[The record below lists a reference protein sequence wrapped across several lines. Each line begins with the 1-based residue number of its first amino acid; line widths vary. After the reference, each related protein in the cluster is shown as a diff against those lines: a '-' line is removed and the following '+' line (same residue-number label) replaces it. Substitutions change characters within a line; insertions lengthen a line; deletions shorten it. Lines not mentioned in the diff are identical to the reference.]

1 MFNDFCS
8 NNNICINK
16 LENAIIFSGLDE
28 VLKDLPNGINTT
40 VGENGKKLSGGQIQR
55 IGLARAIY
63 KAPEVLVMDETTSGI
78 DSNSSKKIIDAVKK
92 LKTITRI
99 IISHDIEVLKAC
111 EKNFHF
117 TKEEIKELN
126 L

>member
-1 MFNDFCS
+1 
-8 NNNICINK
+8 
-16 LENAIIFSGLDE
+16 
-28 VLKDLPNGINTT
+28 
-40 VGENGKKLSGGQIQR
+40 
-55 IGLARAIY
+55 
-63 KAPEVLVMDETTSGI
+63 MDETTSGI